1 MAESYFMFLRQVI
14 QSVEKKKTKKEK
26 KKNPIT
32 NILNQEKVEVLNI
45 GITRRVGT
53 NMLVFS

>member
-1 MAESYFMFLRQVI
+1 MFLRQVI

-26 KKNPIT
+26 KKKPIT
-32 NILNQEKVEVLNI
+32 NILNEEKVEVLNI

-53 NMLVFS
+53 DMLVFS

>member
-1 MAESYFMFLRQVI
+1 MFLRQVI
-14 QSVEKKKTKKEK
+14 QSVEKKKTKKEKK

-53 NMLVFS
+53 DMLVFS

>member
-1 MAESYFMFLRQVI
+1 MFLRQVI

-32 NILNQEKVEVLNI
+32 NILNEEKVEVLNI
-45 GITRRVGT
+45 GITRRVGI